1 MELKVEQID
10 DVTFAQVCDESIRAD
25 NAPEFKTNLFN
36 LLQPDAKIVLDMGSL
51 KFMDSS
57 GIGALLAFV
66 KKSESNKESLRL
78 CNVTR
83 QVKNLFDLV
92 RVNRFLHVFD
102 SCDEAIRSF
111 ITKN

>member
-10 DVTFAQVCDESIRAD
+10 DITIAQVCDESVRAD
-25 NAPEFKTNLFN
+25 NAAEFKTNLFK
-36 LLQPDAKIVLDMGSL
+36 LIQPDAKIVLDMGSL

-57 GIGALLAFV
+57 GIGALLSFV
-66 KKSESNKESLRL
+66 KKFESSKDSLRL

-83 QVKNLFDLV
+83 QVRNLFDLV
-92 RVNRFLHVFD
+92 RVNRFLHVFE

-111 ITKN
+111 VTK